1 MNAQR
6 IRKTL
11 LLASMT
17 SMLLLGCELIVD
29 FDRTKIPVEDAGA
42 IDATPNETSVDAPT
56 DTGNNEAAVDSGTD
70 SAADAPDDV
79 ADSG

>member
-56 DTGNNEAAVDSGTD
+56 DTGNNEAAVDSGSD
-70 SAADAPDDV
+70 SPVDSPADV